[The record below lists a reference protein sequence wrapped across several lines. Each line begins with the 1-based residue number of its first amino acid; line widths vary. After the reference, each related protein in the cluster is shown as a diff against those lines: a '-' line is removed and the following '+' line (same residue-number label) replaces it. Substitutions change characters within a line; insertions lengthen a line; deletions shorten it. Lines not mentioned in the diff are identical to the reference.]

1 MVNIFGKLPST
12 VGGKRRKRVKVHGD
26 ATSISRNFEGVKG
39 SNSGSGRPIGKEEV
53 IYLGD
58 IEWIQAHRYVINSLS
73 IVDDYK
79 KNTCMYLSMKIHAC
93 QVTIWRK
100 FTVKLLM
107 IGLKLKLGNW
117 SKQMVVIVFMKTF
130 VTWLLVQVDGLDDIP
145 DDSYIQQPNDVD
157 IVHNDTSWAR
167 ADVEGVTL
175 DPPSPKAKRSR
186 RFGEVDPNDLSSSD
200 EEIMYASDGSD
211 APSDDDDFFEQR
223 NVANEDSEA

>member
-1 MVNIFGKLPST
+1 M
-12 VGGKRRKRVKVHGD
+12 
-26 ATSISRNFEGVKG
+26 E
-39 SNSGSGRPIGKEEV
+39 
-53 IYLGD
+53 
-58 IEWIQAHRYVINSLS
+58 
-73 IVDDYK
+73 
-79 KNTCMYLSMKIHAC
+79 KIH
-93 QVTIWRK
+93 
-100 FTVKLLM
+100 
-107 IGLKLKLGNW
+107 
-117 SKQMVVIVFMKTF
+117 SETF
-130 VTWLLVQVDGLDDIP
+130 NDWFKAKVREMEQANGCDSIHEDIRHLAVGP
-145 DDSYIQQPNDVD
+145 SRWARRYSGETEDDSYIQQPNDVD